1 MVIKLTKKL
10 KSISTLAIVAVI
22 IVIIVVAG
30 VGGYYY
36 YMTTSSKVTPP
47 PTPSKGSVK
56 IALLLAG
63 VSTDL
68 SWNEAGYAMTQQLAQ
83 DLTNAGYNVTVSV
96 AEGLYTS
103 EEIQPA
109 MQTYASE
116 GYNIIIGMGF
126 QDQAPATSIY
136 AQYPNTLFLI
146 ADGYQS
152 GPNMQTV
159 IDDAAQLGFVQ
170 GVQAALL
177 SKNHIVA
184 AIGGENVGDIT
195 WATTGFELGV
205 QYADQNFLNGINTTI
220 ITTYT
225 GNFNDPAAAL
235 SAATAAVSDGA
246 DVLWCSGDGIT
257 EGVAQEAATANVP
270 FLYAEY
276 NATSFDPETT
286 YGGVSFTFAPLLY
299 QAATSWLV
307 NKTISPLPY
316 YANFGNGGLTLNLTP
331 YNPSNVT
338 TIVNNIESALA
349 SNKIMIYQENTTT
362 GSLYYSPVT
371 PSYNSLFG

>member
-1 MVIKLTKKL
+1 
-10 KSISTLAIVAVI
+10 
-22 IVIIVVAG
+22 
-30 VGGYYY
+30 
-36 YMTTSSKVTPP
+36 
-47 PTPSKGSVK
+47 VK

-96 AEGLYTS
+96 AEGLYTP

-109 MQTYASE
+109 MQTYAAE
-116 GYNIIIGMGF
+116 GYNIIIGMGY
-126 QDQAPATSIY
+126 QDQAPATAIY
-136 AQYPNTLFLI
+136 TQYPNTLFLI

-195 WATTGFELGV
+195 WATTGFDLGV

-220 ITTYT
+220 ITTFT
-225 GNFNDPAAAL
+225 GNFNDPAGAL
-235 SAATAAVSDGA
+235 SAATAAVSSGA

-257 EGVAQEAATANVP
+257 EGVAEEAATANIP

-276 NATSFDPETT
+276 NATAFDPETT

-299 QAATSWLV
+299 QAATSWIA

-316 YANFGNGGLTLNLTP
+316 YANFANGGLTLNLAS

-338 TIVNNIESALA
+338 TIVNNVKSALA
-349 SNKIMIYQENTTT
+349 NNQIMIYQEAANGT
-362 GSLYYSPVT
+362 LVYSPVT

>member
-1 MVIKLTKKL
+1 MAKRF
-10 KSISTLAIVAVI
+10 KSISTVAIVAVI
-22 IVIIVVAG
+22 IIIIVIAG

-36 YMTTSSKVTPP
+36 YMSTTKVTHPP
-47 PTPSKGSVK
+47 SSKGSVK
-56 IALLLAG
+56 IALLLPG
-63 VSTDL
+63 VETDL
-68 SWNEAGYAMTQQLAQ
+68 SWNEAGYASTQQLAK

-96 AEGLYTS
+96 AEGLYTP

-109 MQTYASE
+109 MQTYASK
-116 GYNIIIGMGF
+116 GYNIIIGMGY

-136 AQYPNTLFLI
+136 TQYPNTLFLI

-152 GPNMQTV
+152 GPNMQIV

-177 SKNHIVA
+177 SKNHVVA

-195 WATTGFELGV
+195 WATKGFDLGV
-205 QYADQNFLNGINTTI
+205 QYADQNFLHGTNTTI
-220 ITTYT
+220 ITTFV
-225 GNFNDPAAAL
+225 GDFNNPAGAL

-257 EGVAQEAATANVP
+257 EGVAEEAATANVP

-276 NATSFDPETT
+276 NATAFDPETT

-299 QAATSWLV
+299 QAVASWLV
-307 NKTISPLPY
+307 NKTVSPLPY
-316 YANFGNGGLTLNLTP
+316 YATFGNGGLTLQLTH

-349 SNKIMIYQENTTT
+349 SNKIMIYQEAPNGT
-362 GSLYYSPVT
+362 LIYSPVT